1 MCGLATHCSKANKQA
16 GLNDVKESLLYFRRR
31 QLGWGGWQTSVQRSS
46 PPSAPYPR
54 IGNQWTGAFIDR
66 SGEGALCRNNT
77 VSSDS
82 HLQIDHQWSGQHYVG
97 YLGTV
102 ILQFQGPLVPIS
114 LQSLLRIVAA
124 HVLSTVWSSSS

>member
-1 MCGLATHCSKANKQA
+1 MMGRKVCFISDA
-16 GLNDVKESLLYFRRR
+16 GN
-31 QLGWGGWQTSVQRSS
+31 WGGEGGRHLSKGHL

-66 SGEGALCRNNT
+66 SGEAALCRNNT